1 MHDAPE
7 YPRAGSRRVVGCLAL
22 FVLVAAVPA
31 CGGPDRHLADVA
43 PCPTLRSAAERA
55 IVRRVLIP
63 GKHEARYTVPA
74 VRHLNRPATVRRLAA
89 ALCALPGLDPRAEQ
103 ELCRAGVDY
112 TVSFYG
118 RHRRLATATIPTVCQ
133 PLTGLGPRRAV
144 PPRTW
149 TALGDAFGVPHATV
163 DTFIH

>member
-1 MHDAPE
+1 M
-7 YPRAGSRRVVGCLAL
+7 
-22 FVLVAAVPA
+22 AAVPA

-63 GKHEARYTVPA
+63 GEHEARYTVPA

-89 ALCALPGLDPRAEQ
+89 ALCALPGPDPRADQ
-103 ELCRAGVDY
+103 ELCRA
-112 TVSFYG
+112 T
-118 RHRRLATATIPTVCQ
+118 
-133 PLTGLGPRRAV
+133 LTGLGPRRAV